1 MRLWQ
6 SCTVLHSSWTP
17 RKTAASLLLAV
28 VSSAPLV
35 AQYGGSGAPS
45 IADGLARTRQLVEMQ
60 VAHPELADRK
70 RLIAEKRKLEFSGR
84 LTEFTNSWN
93 SLMESKSHGKWNPKR
108 AKAARK
114 AFERLVRTPG
124 WLEEPK

>member
-1 MRLWQ
+1 MYP
-6 SCTVLHSSWTP
+6 SWTP
-17 RKTAASLLLAV
+17 HKTAASLLLAL
-28 VSSAPLV
+28 VSSVPVV
-35 AQYGGSGAPS
+35 AQYGSSGAPS

-70 RLIAEKRKLEFSGR
+70 RVIAEKRKSEFSGR

-114 AFERLVRTPG
+114 AFERLVRSQG
-124 WLEEPK
+124 WFEESK